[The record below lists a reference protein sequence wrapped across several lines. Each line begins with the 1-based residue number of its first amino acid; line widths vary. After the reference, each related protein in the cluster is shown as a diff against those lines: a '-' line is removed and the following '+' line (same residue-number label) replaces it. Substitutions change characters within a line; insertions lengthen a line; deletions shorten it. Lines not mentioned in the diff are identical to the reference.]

1 MSTDQQVH
9 MVSLHGDLIIFQC
22 KHLSPKASEVTFCRV
37 SFNRDLGTFTN
48 KDDEV
53 SLMYKNA
60 SRAVS
65 IVRCAAAV
73 NARMRQR
80 VPCVLLRLHRK
91 ASQGFKY
98 MLYSLTG
105 KTRAKLHAEFSW
117 PYEISEDV
125 SILRGPTLV
134 WSYQD
139 VVFYTSAETGG
150 VKEVPMHLRVNFIG
164 ELPLPQRHLVVL
176 GSEKTTEENGED
188 KPLLYLLEDGRTF
201 GADRLLPA
209 AYSVVVRCMLVPS
222 AQTVDGS
229 LGSTV
234 VAVTSRKQ
242 LVWFENGLPEEV
254 CPLPY
259 DEPQSVRLV
268 YTGSGCLIAVVF
280 GHGNVCAVWK
290 DSFKVAACWTDVR
303 LLLVDDFIG
312 AGFEQMLLVFEEID
326 SADGTLGKFL
336 LTDLAGVCYL
346 HGGPEGGDGRQCETA
361 EENMNLTIQALEARL
376 RSGLVFQQELRRDL
390 CVKDRV
396 IQQCVSALRDLLSDR
411 KHVMSPAP
419 QEGLVSLLDDQSEED
434 ECAPSCVRREMTFD
448 ESLPKVERVWHR
460 VIAQTLVFGALLTPA
475 NQTTESESGVMMAAV
490 VATPTLVQ
498 SLNKT
503 LCYPEP
509 LTSAPS
515 GPPDAKR
522 SKFPSGTAILLTT
535 DLAPLLTSDP
545 DKCSVLLCFSTSDAG
560 SSALHCELVRLNL
573 KGALEGKFQLRL
585 LEDCSLDSDESR
597 EDLLSL
603 MAASQFWVFRLVST
617 DHTVVDVSR
626 FLEEKFGAKRVQIS
640 PQYLLS
646 RSTHPSSVSMLFHW
660 KPCSSFDGILDVYSS
675 DHLGLLGFLDSFCNF
690 LPSSHC
696 ISLLRTGQGR
706 NKSPALFMEH
716 EILTIKEGVAE
727 LIHSDPKE
735 PSELHVHV
743 HPEQWLNERSAQLR
757 PPVEVKRYQK
767 MVERAID
774 LKMTSDVAVL
784 MEAELNG
791 KFSIPRRFAHRNS
804 RVLFHGLTQ
813 GRTGLVASSGQGI
826 LANVD

>member
-1 MSTDQQVH
+1 MSTDHQVH
-9 MVSLHGDLIIFQC
+9 TVTFHGDLLIFQC
-22 KHLSPKASEVTFCRV
+22 KHPSPKASEVTFCRV
-37 SFNRDLGTFTN
+37 SFNRDSGTFTN

-53 SLMYKNA
+53 IPMYKNA

-65 IVRCAAAV
+65 IIRCATAL
-73 NARMRQR
+73 NARTRQR
-80 VPCVLLRLHRK
+80 VPWVLLRLHTK

-105 KTRAKLHAEFSW
+105 KTHAKLHAEFSW
-117 PYEISEDV
+117 SYEIGEDV

-134 WSYQD
+134 WSHQD
-139 VVFYTSAETGG
+139 VVFYMSAETGG
-150 VKEVPMHLRVNFIG
+150 VKEVPMRLRINFIG
-164 ELPLPQRHLVVL
+164 ELPLPQRHLAVL
-176 GSEKTTEENGED
+176 SSGKTTEQDGED

-201 GADRLLPA
+201 DADRLLPA
-209 AYSVVVRCMLVPS
+209 AYSAVVRCMLVPS
-222 AQTVDGS
+222 AQAVDGS

-234 VAVTSRKQ
+234 VAVTSQKQ

-268 YTGSGCLIAVVF
+268 HTGSGCLVAVVF

-290 DSFKVAACWTDVR
+290 DSFKVAACWTDV
-303 LLLVDDFIG
+303 LLFLVDDFIG

-326 SADGTLGKFL
+326 LADGTLGKFL
-336 LTDLAGVCYL
+336 LTDLAGVFYS
-346 HGGPEGGDGRQCETA
+346 HGGPEGGDGHRCETA
-361 EENMNLTIQALEARL
+361 EENMTLTIQALEARL
-376 RSGLVFQQELRRDL
+376 RSGLVFLQELRRDL

-396 IQQCVSALRDLLSDR
+396 IQQCVSALHDLLSDR
-411 KHVMSPAP
+411 KFTTSPAP

-434 ECAPSCVRREMTFD
+434 ECAPTCVRREMTFI

-460 VIAQTLVFGALLTPA
+460 VIAETLVFGALLTPA
-475 NQTTESESGVMMAAV
+475 NQTVESDSVVMTAAI
-490 VATPTLVQ
+490 VATPTMVQ

-509 LTSAPS
+509 LTL

-535 DLAPLLTSDP
+535 DLATLLTSDP

-560 SSALHCELVRLNL
+560 SAAPRCELVRLDL
-573 KGALEGKFQLRL
+573 KGALEGKFQPRL

-603 MAASQFWVFRLVST
+603 MAASQFWGFHIVST
-617 DHTVVDVSR
+617 DRTVVDVSK
-626 FLEEKFGAKRVQIS
+626 FLEEKFRAKRVQIS

-646 RSTHPSSVSMLFHW
+646 GSTHPSRASMLFHW
-660 KPCSSFDGILDVYSS
+660 KPCSSFNGTLDVYSS

-690 LPSSHC
+690 LPSSHH
-696 ISLLRTGQGR
+696 ITLLRTGQGR
-706 NKSPALFMEH
+706 TKSPALFMEH
-716 EILTIKEGVAE
+716 EILMIKEGVAE
-727 LIHSDPKE
+727 LIHGGVKE
-735 PSELHVHV
+735 PSEVLGAHVR
-743 HPEQWLNERSAQLR
+743 PERWLKERSAQLR
-757 PPVEVKRYQK
+757 PLVEGKRYQR

-774 LKMTSDVAVL
+774 LKMASDVAVL
-784 MEAELNG
+784 VEAELNG
-791 KFSIPRRFAHRNS
+791 SRNE
-804 RVLFHGLTQ
+804 
-813 GRTGLVASSGQGI
+813 
-826 LANVD
+826 